1 MIKKLASHVKQ
12 YKRSALLTP
21 VCAAGEV
28 VMEVLIPLVMAQL
41 INQGI
46 EAGNMSALI
55 KYGLI
60 MMGLALV
67 SLFFGVACAH
77 LASHASTG
85 FGANLRRAMYENIQR
100 FSFSNIDKFST
111 AGLVTRLTTDVTNI
125 QNSFQ
130 MITRIAVRSPLML
143 LFSLVAALSI
153 SGKLSVIFLVALVF
167 LGVAL
172 SLIIGT
178 VSKVFSRVFKMYDA
192 LNASVQENVKGIRVV
207 KAFVREE
214 YEGKKFREASGGV
227 YKLFV
232 KAENIIALN
241 GPVMMGTVYTVIL
254 LLSWFGAKLVCT
266 PESGMLVGDLSALFS
281 YVMSILMNLMML
293 SMIFV
298 NLSMSAAAGKRIV
311 EVLDEEPS
319 ITNPAEPLTE
329 VKDGSIE
336 FSDVHFK
343 YHTEGSGDDI
353 LEDVNLLIHSGET
366 IGVIGGTGCGKT
378 TLVSLISRLYD
389 VTEGSVKVGGRDVRD
404 YDMEALRDQ
413 VAVVLQK
420 NVLFSGTILENL
432 RWGKEDATL
441 EECQAVCRQACADE
455 FIEKMP
461 DKYDTF
467 IEQGGTN
474 VSGGQKQRLC
484 IARALL
490 KKPRVLILDDSTSA
504 VDTATDAKIRRAFRE
519 AIPGTTKII
528 IAQRIA
534 SVQDADRIIV
544 MEDGKIAAFD
554 THENLLEKSE
564 IYREIYETQTSG
576 SGDFDETNSDK
587 DIEVYD
593 INKQQPKKPG
603 MPPFPMPPMGD
614 KKSRKHKEVKMP

>member
-12 YKRSALLTP
+12 YKRSAFLTP
-21 VCAAGEV
+21 LCAAGEV

-55 KYGLI
+55 KYGLL
-60 MMGLALV
+60 MMLLALV

-85 FGANLRRAMYENIQR
+85 FGANLRQAMYQNIQR
-100 FSFSNIDKFST
+100 FSFANIDKFST

-130 MITRIAVRSPLML
+130 MITRIAVRAPLTL
-143 LFSLVAALSI
+143 LFSLIAALSI
-153 SGKLSVIFLVALVF
+153 SGKLSVIFLVALLF
-167 LGVAL
+167 LGTAL
-172 SLIIGT
+172 SLIIST
-178 VSKVFSRVFKMYDA
+178 VSKVFSQVFKKYDA

-214 YEGKKFREASGGV
+214 HENKKFREASSGV

-254 LLSWFGAKLVCT
+254 LLSWFGAKLVCS

-298 NLSMSAAAGKRIV
+298 SLSMSAAAGKRIV
-311 EVLDEEPS
+311 EVLDEQPS
-319 ITNPAEPLTE
+319 ITNPEKPLTQ
-329 VKDGSIE
+329 VKDGSID
-336 FSDVHFK
+336 FKNVHFK

-353 LEDVNLLIHSGET
+353 LADINLHINSGET

-389 VTEGSVKVGGRDVRD
+389 VTEGSVCVGGQDVRA
-404 YDMEALRDQ
+404 YDMESLRDQ

-420 NVLFSGTILENL
+420 NVLFSGTILDNL

-441 EECQAVCRQACADE
+441 EECQDVCRQACADE

-490 KKPRVLILDDSTSA
+490 KKPRILILDDSTSA
-504 VDTATDAKIRRAFRE
+504 VDTATDAKIRRAFKE

-544 MEDGKIAAFD
+544 MEDGRVTAFD
-554 THENLLEKSE
+554 THENLLVNSD

-587 DIEVYD
+587 DIVAWH
-593 INKQQPKKPG
+593 IKKNQAKKPA
-603 MPPFPMPPMGD
+603 MLPFPMPPMGA
-614 KKSRKHKEVKMP
+614 KPPHKHKEVKKS

>member
-1 MIKKLASHVKQ
+1 MIRKLAAHVKQ

-21 VCAAGEV
+21 LCAAGEV
-28 VMEVLIPLVMAQL
+28 AMEVLIPLTMAQL

-46 EAGNMSALI
+46 EPGNMSAI
-55 KYGLI
+55 VKYGLL
-60 MMGLALV
+60 MMLLALV

-85 FGANLRRAMYENIQR
+85 FGANLRRAMYENIQK
-100 FSFSNIDKFST
+100 FSFANIDKFST
-111 AGLVTRLTTDVTNI
+111 AGLVTRLTTDVSNI

-130 MITRIAVRSPLML
+130 MITRIAVRSPLTL
-143 LFSLVAALSI
+143 ISSLVAALSI
-153 SGKLSVIFLVALVF
+153 SGKLSVIFLAALVF
-167 LGVAL
+167 LSITL
-172 SLIIGT
+172 SLIIAN
-178 VSKVFSRVFKMYDA
+178 VSKVFSKLFKMYDN
-192 LNASVQENVKGIRVV
+192 LNASVQENVKAIRVV

-214 YEGKKFREASGGV
+214 HEATKFREASGGV

-241 GPVMMGTVYTVIL
+241 GPVMMTTVYAVIL
-254 LLSWFGAKLVCT
+254 LLSWFGAKLVCD
-266 PESGMLVGDLSALFS
+266 PASGMAVGDLSALFS

-298 NLSMSAAAGKRIV
+298 SLSMSAAAGKRII
-311 EVLDEEPS
+311 EVLDEVPS
-319 ITNPAEPLTE
+319 ITDPEQPLTTVE
-329 VKDGSIE
+329 SGAIDFEG
-336 FSDVHFK
+336 VHFK
-343 YHTEGSGDDI
+343 YHAEGSGDDI
-353 LEDVNLLIHSGET
+353 LENINLHINAGET

-389 VTEGSVKVGGRDVRD
+389 VTEGSVKVGGQDVRA
-404 YDMEALRDQ
+404 YELEALRDQ

-420 NVLFSGTILENL
+420 NVLFSGTILDNL

-474 VSGGQKQRLC
+474 VSGVQKHRLS

-490 KKPRVLILDDSTSA
+490 KQPKVLILDDSTSA

-544 MEDGKIAAFD
+544 MADGKIAAFD
-554 THENLLEKSE
+554 THEKLLETSE

-593 INKQQPKKPG
+593 VNKAEKKKPG
-603 MPPFPMPPMGD
+603 MPFPMPPMGD

>member
-1 MIKKLASHVKQ
+1 MIKKLASYVKQ
-12 YKRSALLTP
+12 YKRSAFLTP
-21 VCAAGEV
+21 ACAAGEV

-55 KYGLI
+55 KYGLL
-60 MMGLALV
+60 MMLLALV

-85 FGANLRRAMYENIQR
+85 FGANLRQAMYQNIQR

-111 AGLVTRLTTDVTNI
+111 AGLVTRLTTDVNNI

-130 MITRIAVRSPLML
+130 MITRIAVRAPLTL
-143 LFSLVAALSI
+143 IFSLVAALSI

-167 LGVAL
+167 LAVAL
-172 SLIIGT
+172 SLIIST
-178 VSKVFSRVFKMYDA
+178 VSKVFTQVFKKYDA
-192 LNASVQENVKGIRVV
+192 LNASVQENIKGIRVV
-207 KAFVREE
+207 KAFVREDH
-214 YEGKKFREASGGV
+214 EGKKFREASGGV

-241 GPVMMGTVYTVIL
+241 GPVMMTTVYTVIL

-298 NLSMSAAAGKRIV
+298 SLSMSAAAGKRIV
-311 EVLDEEPS
+311 EVLDEQPS
-319 ITNPAEPLTE
+319 ITNPDKPLTE
-329 VKDGSIE
+329 VKDGSID
-336 FSDVHFK
+336 FNGVHFK

-353 LEDVNLLIHSGET
+353 LEDINLHIHTGET
-366 IGVIGGTGCGKT
+366 VGIIGGTGCGKT

-389 VTEGSVKVGGRDVRD
+389 VTEGSVCVGGQDVRA

-432 RWGKEDATL
+432 RWGKADATL

-461 DKYDTF
+461 DKYETF

-504 VDTATDAKIRRAFRE
+504 VDTATDAKIRRAFKE
-519 AIPGTTKII
+519 AIPGTTKLI

-544 MEDGKIAAFD
+544 MEDGKVAAFD
-554 THENLLEKSE
+554 THENLLANCD

-593 INKQQPKKPG
+593 INKQAPKKPG
-603 MPPFPMPPMGD
+603 MPPFPMPPMGE